1 LGKTF
6 LGGKVQPKKKK
17 RTGFTIWFTLVILGG
32 LLATFIP
39 YGILGTLTP
48 SLAIFGFW
56 VLFGLAIVAAFHSG
70 NKIK

>member
-1 LGKTF
+1 M
-6 LGGKVQPKKKK
+6 QPKQKT
-17 RTGFTIWFTLVILGG
+17 RTGFTIWFTLVILGV

-56 VLFGLAIVAAFHSG
+56 VLFGLAIVAFIVWG
-70 NKIK
+70 VKDWRNEQ